1 MINTLSAI
9 IIDDDPLARQVLIN
23 DIHCSCSFIQV
34 IAEADN
40 AWKGTELINTLSPDI
55 VFIDVEL
62 PQESGIKM
70 LQKMTERTFLPI
82 IYSSYPDFALDAIKL
97 DVADY
102 LLKPLD
108 PEALKSS
115 MSKIYTDLLE
125 RVQLGIPE
133 NKMEVY
139 TSGKRYF
146 IRLREILYVR
156 ASGSYAEIYMKK
168 NEKLVVSRN
177 LKRVEEMLNHSMF
190 MRVHNSILVNLNYVR
205 CINFRQNNC
214 TIMNGDV
221 LPVSTR
227 KRNELKNKLQQP
239 PPSSAHQSV
248 VAVPI
253 KGRA

>member
-9 IIDDDPLARQVLIN
+9 VIDDDALARQILIN
-23 DIHCSCSFIQV
+23 DIHSNCTFIQV
-34 IAEADN
+34 LAESDN
-40 AWKGTELINTLSPDI
+40 AWKGKELIEALSPDL

-70 LQKMTERTFLPI
+70 LQKMGNRAFI
-82 IYSSYPDFALDAIKL
+82 AVIYSSYPDFAFEAIKL

-115 MSKIYTDLLE
+115 MSKIYMEVLE
-125 RVQLGIPE
+125 QFEDKLPT

-146 IRLREILYVR
+146 IRLKEIMYVR
-156 ASGSYAEIYMKK
+156 ASGSYAEIHMKK

-177 LKRVEEMLNHSMF
+177 LKKVEEMLNHEMF

-205 CINFRQNNC
+205 CISFRQNNC

-221 LPVSTR
+221 LPVSVR
-227 KRNELKNKLQQP
+227 KRNELKVKLQTQELT
-239 PPSSAHQSV
+239 SAHHQPST
-248 VAVPI
+248 VPI